1 MICFFIRNN
10 NNSEY
15 NVVFSASTTTAI
27 TQQKNLR
34 QEVVF
39 MFINLMCR
47 KLIEDSDQ
55 LLV

>member
-10 NNSEY
+10 DYSEY

-34 QEVVF
+34 QEVIL
-39 MFINLMCR
+39 MFINLKDR